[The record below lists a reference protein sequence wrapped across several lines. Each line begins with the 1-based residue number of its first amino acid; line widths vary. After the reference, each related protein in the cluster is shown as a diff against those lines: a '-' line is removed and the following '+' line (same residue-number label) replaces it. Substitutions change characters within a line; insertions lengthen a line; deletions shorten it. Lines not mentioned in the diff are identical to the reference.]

1 MLFSERGTF
10 MSQEQYLKKKMGFWS
25 LTTLSL
31 GGIIGSSWLFGPWV
45 AAKLAGPAAIL
56 SWIIGA
62 FVK

>member
-1 MLFSERGTF
+1 

-45 AAKLAGPAAIL
+45 AAKLAGPQPYFLDYWCVCYHTHSACL
-56 SWIIGA
+56 C
-62 FVK
+62 

>member
-1 MLFSERGTF
+1 